1 MMRAGKELVLAAG
14 LSGTLFGCGGSPTPP
29 PPAANHPF
37 IGTMASASAMPA
49 SDDPL
54 GARPLPGMPPPFVPP
69 APVVYTATNGVTVWL
84 LERHALP
91 VVAITVAIPSGSAAD
106 PKNKGGVAYQT
117 ANMLDEGAGKYGALD
132 LARAIDDIGA
142 SLHTNANTDFSTA
155 SLFVLKRNLPAGFSL
170 LSDVVARPK
179 FSDAEWTRQSA
190 LWKNDLKQRASDP
203 QEVAHVLYRTAFYGA
218 DHPYGHPVDGSS
230 ASAAKVSLADLK
242 AYYKSEW
249 RPDRAI
255 VIAVGDVTKSD
266 LAPLLDASFGS
277 WKAPSGAAAPPVAPP
292 APKGG
297 PTRVVL
303 VDRPGAPQSV
313 LAVAHAGVSAADPSS
328 PILNR
333 TNLAFG
339 GSFTSRLNQDLREEH
354 GWSYGAFSRV
364 LRSRGTGQMIASS
377 SVVTEK
383 STEALKAML
392 TDMTT
397 FAKGGLTDEEVAKTQ
412 SQSRADLVGDYEEVQ
427 KLAALLA
434 SDAAMGLPADYEA
447 KASAAR
453 DAASKDDLGKL
464 AASFYNPDGAVV
476 MAVGPKAA
484 LLAAISAAGLPA
496 PQICDADGNELSSKK

>member
-1 MMRAGKELVLAAG
+1 MKTILFALPCLAILA
-14 LSGTLFGCGGSPTPP
+14 CGDSPP
-29 PPAANHPF
+29 PPVAQPAHPF
-37 IGTMASASAMPA
+37 VAAIASAAPSAPA
-49 SDDPL
+49 DPL
-54 GARPLPGMPPPFVPP
+54 GSRPVPGMPPAFVPP
-69 APVVYTATNGVTVWL
+69 TPTVYTATNGVTVWL

-91 VVAITVAIPSGSAAD
+91 VVAITLAIPAGSAAD
-106 PKNKGGVAYQT
+106 PKGKGGVAFQT

-132 LARAIDDIGA
+132 LARATDDIGA
-142 SLHTNANTDFSTA
+142 ELHTSANTDFSSV

-170 LSDVVARPK
+170 LGDVVARPK
-179 FSDAEWTRQSA
+179 LAEAEWTRQSA
-190 LWKNDLKQRASDP
+190 LWKNNLKQRASDP

-218 DHPYGHPVDGSS
+218 DHPYGHPVDGTNQS
-230 ASAAKVSLADLK
+230 APKVSLADLK
-242 AYYKSEW
+242 AFYKSQW

-255 VIAVGDVTKSD
+255 VVAVGDITKD
-266 LAPLLDASFGS
+266 ELAPLLETSFGS
-277 WKAPSGAAAPPVAPP
+277 WKSPAGAPP
-292 APKGG
+292 APIAPPAPQTG

-313 LAVAHAGVSAADPSS
+313 IAVAHTGVQASDPSS

-333 TNLAFG
+333 ANIAFG

-377 SVVTEK
+377 SVITEK

-392 TDMTT
+392 SDMTT
-397 FAKGGLTDEEVAKTQ
+397 FAKGGLTDDEVQKTR

-434 SDAAMGLPADYEA
+434 SDAAMGLPPDYES
-447 KASAAR
+447 KAAAAR
-453 DAASKDDLGKL
+453 DSATQGNLGQLASNFFDPQG
-464 AASFYNPDGAVV
+464 SVV
-476 MAVGPKAA
+476 MAVGPKET

-496 PQICDADGNELSSKK
+496 PQICDADGNALPSVK